1 MALEITEHHTPTD
14 GAEAKN
20 GDTVSVHYT
29 GTLTD
34 GTVFDSSAGRQP
46 ISFTLGAGQVIKGWD
61 QGLLGMRI
69 GGKRTLTIGHEL
81 AYGEAGFPGAIPPR
95 ATLIFDVE
103 LVGIN

>member
-14 GAEAKN
+14 GPEAKN
-20 GDTVSVHYT
+20 GDKVHVHYT

-34 GTVFDSSAGRQP
+34 GTVFDSSAGGTP
-46 ISFTLGAGQVIKGWD
+46 IAFTLGAGQVIKGWD
-61 QGLLGMRI
+61 QGIAGMRV
-69 GGKRTLTIGHEL
+69 GGKRTLTIPHEL

-103 LVGIN
+103 LMAID